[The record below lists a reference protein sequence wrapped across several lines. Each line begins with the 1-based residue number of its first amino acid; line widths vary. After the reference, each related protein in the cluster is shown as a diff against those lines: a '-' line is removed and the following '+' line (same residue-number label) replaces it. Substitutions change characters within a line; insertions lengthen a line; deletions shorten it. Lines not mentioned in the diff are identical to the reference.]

1 MGHGTNRVT
10 QHKPT
15 RESEAKEKAELK
27 RENRALRK
35 QLTRLRRQIQRLVET
50 QHLAEAEVV
59 PESAA
64 VQEGAS
70 KHGGGC
76 PECGSYNLAAVR
88 IPSGATLKACKDC
101 KHRYKEEKK

>member
-15 RESEAKEKAELK
+15 RESEAKERADLK

-35 QLTRLRRQIQRLVET
+35 QLTRLRRQIQRIVET
-50 QHLAEAEVV
+50 HQIAEQEAV

-64 VQEGAS
+64 VQEGAP
-70 KHGGGC
+70 KNGTAC
-76 PECGSYNLAAVR
+76 PSCGSYNLAAVK